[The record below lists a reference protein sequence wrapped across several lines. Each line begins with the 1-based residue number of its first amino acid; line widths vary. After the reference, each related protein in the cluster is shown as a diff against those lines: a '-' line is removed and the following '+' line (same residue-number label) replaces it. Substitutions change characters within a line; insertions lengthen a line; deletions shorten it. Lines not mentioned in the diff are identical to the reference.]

1 MELAV
6 GVFSP
11 TDEGARPSSP
21 LWQGLSVAT
30 LGILCIHL
38 SLAEPTWVW
47 PICLAFA
54 TLTTLICGPLTSW
67 LARRQRHLQAEHTS
81 RPPAPQDH
89 LPALCGAVLPI
100 WSRHLQ
106 AARQQLSHAMDVLTQ
121 RFAGM
126 SQRLC
131 DTMDRATQGGQDSG
145 LHHALT
151 DAQSQLTGLLH
162 ELRDALEVRSQ
173 LLNEV
178 VTVTQFVGQ
187 LQGMAAE
194 VGAIARQTNLLSINA
209 AIEAA
214 RAGESGRGFAVVA
227 KEVRL
232 LSLESGQTGDRITS
246 VIAQVSEAINRARQS
261 YESFTIHDKA
271 LMDQASQTIE
281 GVVQRI
287 HSTAT
292 DVMSNTQSLLA
303 ESQAIRSEIDQVLVA
318 VQAQDRISQ
327 ILQHTS
333 DNQELL
339 LSQLHPRDT
348 PHAAGQAMADQW
360 LAQLR
365 STYTTPEEQAA
376 HDGRPIELPDLVH
389 MDSASGDGDTTFF

>member
-1 MELAV
+1 MGLAA
-6 GVFSP
+6 GVLSP
-11 TDEGARPSSP
+11 SDEGSTPSSP

-30 LGILCIHL
+30 IGVLSIHL
-38 SLAEPTWVW
+38 SLANPSWVW

-54 TLTTLICGPLTSW
+54 TLATLICGPLPSW
-67 LARRQRHLQAEHTS
+67 LARRSGRSSPDS
-81 RPPAPQDH
+81 RSASHRAHEH
-89 LPALCGAVLPI
+89 LPSLCGAVLPV
-100 WSRHLQ
+100 WSRHLH

-131 DTMDRATQGGQDSG
+131 HTMDRATQGGQDG
-145 LHHALT
+145 ELHQALT

-162 ELRDALEVRSQ
+162 DLREALEVRSQ

-232 LSLESGQTGDRITS
+232 LSLESGQTGDRISS
-246 VIAQVSEAINRARQS
+246 VIAQVSEAINRARDS
-261 YESFTIHDKA
+261 YESFTKHDKA

-292 DVMSNTQSLLA
+292 DVMSNTQSLLT
-303 ESQAIRSEIDQVLVA
+303 ESQAIRTEIDQVLVA

-333 DNQELL
+333 DNQEQL
-339 LSQLHPRDT
+339 LSTLDQIANAHPE
-348 PHAAGQAMADQW
+348 AAASAQQW
-360 LAQLR
+360 LSQLR

-376 HDGRPIELPDLVH
+376 HEGRPIELPDLINTA
-389 MDSASGDGDTTFF
+389 SASDDGDTTFF